1 MFIGPMDIH
10 VGIECGNS
18 ADDGGEMVVTTN
30 KMLKGGDERPHGM
43 WWVVSFSP
51 PKCEF
56 SPTSQVERATMRGH
70 MEPRRP
76 TNLWRTS
83 RGSSSLAF
91 HLRVR

>member
-1 MFIGPMDIH
+1 MDNH
-10 VGIECGNS
+10 VGIRCGYS
-18 ADDGGEMVVTTN
+18 ANDGGEMVVIVI

-51 PKCEF
+51 PQCEF
-56 SPTSQVERATMRGH
+56 SPSSQVERATMRGY

-91 HLRVR
+91 HLRVC